1 MRREIQ
7 QHDLSNGAQ
16 PSIKTIIL
24 LRNSI
29 RLAGATGLFLI
40 VASAV
45 ACTQTARSLGARL
58 VERTGAAMGTELRL
72 TAWTA
77 DEPGAVAAF
86 DSVFQEVDR
95 LEGLLSTWREHS
107 DIQRLNTAAGKHPVP
122 VGTELRNVLGTARQV
137 SEWTGGKF
145 DVTFGVLSGL
155 WKFDYQNQDATIPER
170 NEVVRRLRLIN
181 YRDLV
186 VNERAGTA
194 FLRREG
200 MVVNLGGIGKGYAVD
215 RARDT
220 LRERGFR
227 DFMVQFGGDM
237 YVAGHSGDRPW
248 RLGIQDPRGP
258 ADRIFA
264 AMDVSEST
272 FSTSGDYARFFIKD
286 GRRYHHIL
294 DPATG
299 EPAEGC
305 RSVTIMTGSA
315 TVADGLSTGVFILG
329 PEAGMALIERLP
341 GVEGVIVS
349 AKNAVLV
356 SSGLVGRLTLL
367 ARPTDAP

>member
-1 MRREIQ
+1 MIFSPGKMI
-7 QHDLSNGAQ
+7 D
-16 PSIKTIIL
+16 IL
-24 LRNSI
+24 RSAILI
-29 RLAGATGLFLI
+29 LI
-40 VASAV
+40 VACIS
-45 ACTQTARSLGARL
+45 ACTETSGSSGGRL
-58 VERTGAAMGTELRL
+58 VERTFASMGSELRL

-77 DEPGAVAAF
+77 DEPAAVAAF
-86 DSVFQEVDR
+86 DAVFREFDR

-107 DIQRLNTAAGKHPVP
+107 DLQGLNGAAGKHPVP
-122 VGTELRNVLGTARQV
+122 VGTELRDVLRTARQV

-145 DVTFGVLSGL
+145 DVTFGVMSGL
-155 WKFDYQNQDATIPER
+155 WKFDYQNQDGTIPER
-170 NEVVRRLRLIN
+170 DEVARRRRLID
-181 YRDLV
+181 YRDLEV
-186 VNERAGTA
+186 DERAGTA

-200 MVVNLGGIGKGYAVD
+200 MVANLGGIGKGYAVD
-215 RARDT
+215 RARDI

-227 DFMVQFGGDM
+227 DFMIQFGGDM
-237 YVAGHSGDRPW
+237 YAAGRSGDHPW

-258 ADRIFA
+258 ANRVFA
-264 AMDVSEST
+264 AIDVSEST

-299 EPAEGC
+299 EPAEEC
-305 RSVTIMTGSA
+305 RSVTILTGSA

-356 SSGLVGRLTLL
+356 SSGLQGRLTLL
-367 ARPTDAP
+367 APPTDAP